1 MEQEEAHKSRWPS
14 LKQNLDQASQ
24 ELGSLPIMKPS
35 SKTCIPL
42 THLIFTRR
50 MKIGGNGTRKTVL
63 WTSGRSTAGNPCRR
77 NCYTRDVKGVCSTVI
92 VGIWHSASVSEGDV
106 VIAAISSGTS
116 GLTQPASAPID
127 QLMQRKQKVKRM
139 KVMNSDMKIL
149 SQAV

>member
-1 MEQEEAHKSRWPS
+1 MEQEEEHKSRWPS
-14 LKQNLDQASQ
+14 LKQNLNQASQ
-24 ELGSLPIMKPS
+24 ELGFLPIMKPLS
-35 SKTCIPL
+35 RPCIPL
-42 THLIFTRR
+42 THLTITQR

-63 WTSGRSTAGNPCRR
+63 WKNGKSTAGNPCRR
-77 NCYTRDVKGVCSTVI
+77 NCCTRDVRGVCSTAI
-92 VGIWHSASVSEGDV
+92 IGIWLSASVTGGGV
-106 VIAAISSGTS
+106 VIATISSGTS